1 MTKNSYSEMK
11 ERQQHIVD
19 NFNGWF
25 FAFTNDQFDEGMKK
39 VGLNPDETSKVVRIG
54 GGGFVKKDRLKA
66 MEFMFDSMRK
76 EMQEAI
82 DADKTGTG
90 FIYDMFR
97 YELENHEYGYTG
109 ELDETLESLD
119 LTMEDINANPALLNG
134 LGLAIEKVMEC
145 SFA

>member
-1 MTKNSYSEMK
+1 M
-11 ERQQHIVD
+11 
-19 NFNGWF
+19 
-25 FAFTNDQFDEGMKK
+25 
-39 VGLNPDETSKVVRIG
+39 NPDETSKVVRIG